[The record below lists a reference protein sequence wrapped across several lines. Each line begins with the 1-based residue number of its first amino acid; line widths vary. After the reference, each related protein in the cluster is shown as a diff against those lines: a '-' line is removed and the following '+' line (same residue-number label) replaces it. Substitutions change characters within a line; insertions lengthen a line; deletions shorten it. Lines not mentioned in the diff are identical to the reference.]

1 MLQNQFTDYYE
12 ILQISPNAD
21 EETIERVFRHLAKK
35 YHPDNTESANKEI
48 FLKIMEAH
56 KILSNPESRAAYDVR
71 HQDYWNRRWSIASMA
86 SDKSVLNDDKFKRD
100 HLLSLLYVQRRRS
113 MKSPGLGEHEMARLL
128 STPSELLEFNVWY
141 LKSKGWIE
149 RLDSGHLAITV
160 LGVDEVESQRLLLD
174 PDRLIEVK
182 DVANDIDQD
191 QLDSD
196 E

>member
-1 MLQNQFTDYYE
+1 
-12 ILQISPNAD
+12 
-21 EETIERVFRHLAKK
+21 
-35 YHPDNTESANKEI
+35 
-48 FLKIMEAH
+48 
-56 KILSNPESRAAYDVR
+56 
-71 HQDYWNRRWSIASMA
+71 MA

-182 DVANDIDQD
+182 DVADDIDQG